1 MAKKSENT
9 VKAKSIFQHLSGIK
23 EKKESWTSLS
33 DMDKKS
39 FSPFIINRWLSMNMD
54 LLPIVN
60 ILQKYTIGFLS
71 ARDVYKVY
79 LDFLPKKKTFDK
91 YIKGSKSSKYNKD
104 VLEYLSK
111 WYGVSQREVTDYLEI
126 LSKDDVINILMKYG
140 LTEKESKK
148 VLSKLQNYTGDEP
161 ISALL

>member
-1 MAKKSENT
+1 MALKSENT
-9 VKAKSIFQHLSGIK
+9 VKAKTIFQHLSGIK

-39 FSPFIINRWLSMNMD
+39 FSPFIINRWLSMNLD

-126 LSKDDVINILMKYG
+126 LSNDDVINILMKYG

-148 VLSKLQNYTGDEP
+148 
-161 ISALL
+161 LLKK

>member
-1 MAKKSENT
+1 MEKKSENT
-9 VKAKSIFQHLSGIK
+9 VKAKTIFQHLSGIK

-39 FSPFIINRWLSMNMD
+39 FSPFIINRWLSMNLG

-91 YIKGSKSSKYNKD
+91 YIKGSKSSKYNKE

-111 WYGVSQREVTDYLEI
+111 WYGVSQREVTEYLEI
-126 LSKDDVINILMKYG
+126 LPKGDVMDILMKYG

-148 VLSKLQNYTGDEP
+148 
-161 ISALL
+161 LLK

>member
-1 MAKKSENT
+1 MAIKSENT
-9 VKAKSIFQHLSGIK
+9 VKAKTIFQHLSGIK
-23 EKKESWTSLS
+23 EKKESWASLS

-39 FSPFIINRWLSMNMD
+39 FSPFIINRWLSMNMG

-79 LDFLPKKKTFDK
+79 LDFLPKQKTFDK

-126 LSKDDVINILMKYG
+126 LSKDDVINIL
-140 LTEKESKK
+140 
-148 VLSKLQNYTGDEP
+148 LSTD
-161 ISALL
+161 

>member
-1 MAKKSENT
+1 MKKKSENT
-9 VKAKSIFQHLSGIK
+9 VKAKTIFQHLSGIK

-39 FSPFIINRWLSMNMD
+39 FSPFIINRWLSMNLD

-79 LDFLPKKKTFDK
+79 LDFLPKQKTFDK

-126 LSKDDVINILMKYG
+126 LSKDDVINILTKYG
-140 LTEKESKK
+140 LTDKEAKK
-148 VLSKLQNYTGDEP
+148 
-161 ISALL
+161 LLK

>member
-1 MAKKSENT
+1 MAKKSTNT

-39 FSPFIINRWLSMNMD
+39 FSPFIINRWLSMNLD

-91 YIKGSKSSKYNKD
+91 YIKGSKSSKYNKE

-111 WYGVSQREVTDYLEI
+111 WYGVSQREVTEYLEI
-126 LSKDDVINILMKYG
+126 LPKGDVMNILMKYG

-148 VLSKLQNYTGDEP
+148 
-161 ISALL
+161 LLK

>member
-9 VKAKSIFQHLSGIK
+9 VKAKTIFQHLSGIK

-39 FSPFIINRWLSMNMD
+39 FSPFIINRWLSMNLD

-91 YIKGSKSSKYNKD
+91 YIKGSKSSKYNKEC
-104 VLEYLSK
+104 LEYLSQ

-126 LSKDDVINILMKYG
+126 LSNDDVINILMKYG

-148 VLSKLQNYTGDEP
+148 
-161 ISALL
+161 LLKK

>member
-23 EKKESWTSLS
+23 EKKESWASLS

-79 LDFLPKKKTFDK
+79 LDFLPKQKTFDK
-91 YIKGSKSSKYNKD
+91 YIKGSKSSKYNKE

-126 LSKDDVINILMKYG
+126 LSKDDVINILTKYG
-140 LTEKESKK
+140 LTDKEAKK
-148 VLSKLQNYTGDEP
+148 
-161 ISALL
+161 LLK

>member
-23 EKKESWTSLS
+23 EKKESWASLS
-33 DMDKKS
+33 EMDKKS

-79 LDFLPKKKTFDK
+79 LDFLPKQKTFDK
-91 YIKGSKSSKYNKD
+91 YIKGSKSSKYNKE

-126 LSKDDVINILMKYG
+126 LSKDDVINILTKYG
-140 LTEKESKK
+140 LTDKEAKK
-148 VLSKLQNYTGDEP
+148 
-161 ISALL
+161 LLK

>member
-1 MAKKSENT
+1 MAIKSENT
-9 VKAKSIFQHLSGIK
+9 VKAKTIFQHLSGIK

-79 LDFLPKKKTFDK
+79 LDFLPKQKTFDK
-91 YIKGSKSSKYNKD
+91 YIKGSKSSKYNKE

-111 WYGVSQREVTDYLEI
+111 WYGVSHREVTDYLEI
-126 LSKDDVINILMKYG
+126 LSKDDVINILTKYG
-140 LTEKESKK
+140 LTDKEAKK
-148 VLSKLQNYTGDEP
+148 
-161 ISALL
+161 LLK

>member
-1 MAKKSENT
+1 MEKKSENT
-9 VKAKSIFQHLSGIK
+9 VKAKTIFQHLSGIK
-23 EKKESWTSLS
+23 EKKESWASLS

-39 FSPFIINRWLSMNMD
+39 FSPFIINRWLSMNLD

-79 LDFLPKKKTFDK
+79 LDFLPKQKTFDK

-126 LSKDDVINILMKYG
+126 LSKDDVISILTKYG
-140 LTEKESKK
+140 LTDKEAKK
-148 VLSKLQNYTGDEP
+148 
-161 ISALL
+161 LLK

>member
-1 MAKKSENT
+1 MAIKSENT
-9 VKAKSIFQHLSGIK
+9 VKAKTIFQHLSGIK
-23 EKKESWTSLS
+23 EKKESWASLS

-39 FSPFIINRWLSMNMD
+39 FSPFIINRWLSMNLD

-79 LDFLPKKKTFDK
+79 LDFLPKQKTFDK

-126 LSKDDVINILMKYG
+126 LSKDDVIDILMKYG

-148 VLSKLQNYTGDEP
+148 
-161 ISALL
+161 LLKK

>member
-1 MAKKSENT
+1 MAIKSENT
-9 VKAKSIFQHLSGIK
+9 VKAKTIFQHLSGIK

-39 FSPFIINRWLSMNMD
+39 FSPFIINRWLSMNLD

-126 LSKDDVINILMKYG
+126 LSKDDVINILTKYG
-140 LTEKESKK
+140 LTDKEAKK
-148 VLSKLQNYTGDEP
+148 
-161 ISALL
+161 LLK